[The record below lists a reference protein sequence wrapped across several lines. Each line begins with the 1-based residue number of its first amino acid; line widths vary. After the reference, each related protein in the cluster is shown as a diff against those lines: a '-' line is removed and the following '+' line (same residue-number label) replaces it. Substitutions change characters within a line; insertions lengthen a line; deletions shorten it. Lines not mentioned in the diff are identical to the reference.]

1 MIEINVPE
9 VVKWI
14 GYLTVIGGVLI
25 SVWKLVKK
33 ALKFFE
39 KLNETL
45 DFLVGETRE
54 QGKAILRLTVY
65 NEKLPLSER
74 ILAGKEYIN
83 KGGNGDVRHY
93 IEEHLL
99 PYDTIK
105 ED

>member
-39 KLNETL
+39 KLNKTL
-45 DFLVGETRE
+45 DFLVGETEE

-65 NEKLPLSER
+65 NEQLPLSER
-74 ILAGKEYIN
+74 IIAGKKYIG

-105 ED
+105 EG

>member
-9 VVKWI
+9 LVKWI

-45 DFLVGETRE
+45 DFLVSETGE

-65 NEKLPLSER
+65 NEQLPLSER
-74 ILAGKEYIN
+74 IIAGKEYIK